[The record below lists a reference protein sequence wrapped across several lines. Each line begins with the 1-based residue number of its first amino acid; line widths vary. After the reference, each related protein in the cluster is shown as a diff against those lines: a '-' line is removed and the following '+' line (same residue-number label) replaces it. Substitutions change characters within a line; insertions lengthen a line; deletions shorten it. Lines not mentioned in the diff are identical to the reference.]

1 MTDVDDKTPNKKI
14 SRPFEDRKP
23 KSQMDN
29 RSIHISKEPSDPTEP
44 IQPVGPDAPN
54 APIAPV
60 KPVEPT

>member
-1 MTDVDDKTPNKKI
+1 MLTTRRQIKKYRDHLKTE
-14 SRPFEDRKP
+14 SQ

-44 IQPVGPDAPN
+44 IQLVVPDAPN
-54 APIAPV
+54 APIALV